1 MTNERSQFE
10 LPKNLDRFFAALSK
24 LYDQEGKRLLQ
35 EIIVNSRIRV
45 IEESSYDNWNGG
57 TCGHAIYLALPEAL
71 FLNVLKQKAEVQESI
86 KNDLNKIHNVR
97 NEFVEGVFLEMETEE
112 ASDWRK
118 ESGLLVVGKRS
129 IATATSRRIWGEE
142 GFRLFLSHKS
152 EVKKETSE
160 LKDQLQMFGVSCFVA
175 HEDILPTK
183 AWQNEIEVALA
194 SMDGFVALMTTD
206 FHESDW
212 TDQEVGFAFATGI
225 PMIAVRLGK
234 DPYGFIGK
242 FQALS
247 CEWSTAAKEI
257 VRILINDDRMF
268 SAYVSALRKCQSWES
283 GNTLAHALLGVEKLN
298 RNQVNDLVSAYN
310 ETKKLHG
317 SFAFNGTK
325 PRYFGP
331 GLVSFLNKFGPQKF
345 RYVETED
352 DFLIESVQTTV
363 P

>member
-1 MTNERSQFE
+1 MYRESSVE
-10 LPKNLDRFFAALSK
+10 
-24 LYDQEGKRLLQ
+24 QEGAVPVLDQSTSEFLGFHDN
-35 EIIVNSRIRV
+35 EADHFASP
-45 IEESSYDNWNGG
+45 ESPLAIFGDH
-57 TCGHAIYLALPEAL
+57 TC
-71 FLNVLKQKAEVQESI
+71 K
-86 KNDLNKIHNVR
+86 
-97 NEFVEGVFLEMETEE
+97 M
-112 ASDWRK
+112 
-118 ESGLLVVGKRS
+118 
-129 IATATSRRIWGEE
+129 
-142 GFRLFLSHKS
+142 RLFIEPFS
-152 EVKKETSE
+152 V
-160 LKDQLQMFGVSCFVA
+160 GPNVVPFVA
-175 HEDILPTK
+175 HEDISPTRD
-183 AWQNEIEVALA
+183 WQNEIEVALA

-212 TDQEVGFAFATGI
+212 TDQEVGFAFARGI

-242 FQALS
+242 FQALT

-257 VRILINDDRMF
+257 VKILINDDRMF
-268 SAYVSALRKCQSWES
+268 STYVSALRKCESWES

-298 RNQVNDLVSAYN
+298 RTQVNDLVSAYN
-310 ETKKLHG
+310 ETKKRHG

-352 DFLIESVQTTV
+352 DFLIESVQTTA